1 MLFLYKTTKN
11 NITVKLQV
19 ICASKK
25 TYCKKKKF
33 TFPSA
38 GLEIMLFHVLAEL
51 NNQSFS
57 G

>member
-1 MLFLYKTTKN
+1 MLFLYRTTKN